1 MRVWPFSSDLENSQN
16 HSSKPAK
23 YLGNYQ
29 ILGEK
34 DYIFEKFFSKCIPN
48 SNLFFM

>member
-16 HSSKPAK
+16 HSSIPAK

-34 DYIFEKFFSKCIPN
+34 DTLDTRQNMTGI
-48 SNLFFM
+48 